1 MKHRY
6 LITPEGTKDYLFEE
20 AVLKKRI
27 ENRLRDTF
35 QFRGYHEVITPSL
48 EYLDVFTKTESGIPV
63 EQMYKLIDSKGRLMV
78 LRPDSTM
85 PIARLSATRLKNEK
99 TPLRLYY
106 HQPVFSLNPSL
117 RGRSNEMMQTGIELI
132 GVTNQK
138 SDIEVLVTATKV
150 LQDLDID
157 NFRIELG
164 HIGFFH
170 YLVSRLEID
179 TDTKETIR
187 QLIENKNYPALNDI
201 LDHLDN
207 QKIASVI
214 KMLPRLFGNQTVF
227 SKARDCMKELDPE
240 ITQMLDYLQ
249 TLYQSLLELG
259 LENKI
264 TVDLGIVNHTDYY
277 TGIVFKGYVEGY
289 GEEILSGG
297 RYDNLL
303 KEFGSDLGAI
313 GFAVNVDSA
322 VKALLSTK
330 QHQITSAEILVFADQ
345 NYQVKALEH
354 IAKLA
359 ELKITTEYSLFE
371 TMEDTLQYAK
381 NKGIHRIDIV
391 EEQIKTIQL

>member
-150 LQDLDID
+150 LQDFDID

-187 QLIENKNYPALNDI
+187 QLIENKNYPALNDNR
-201 LDHLDN
+201 LCYQN
-207 QKIASVI
+207 ASQI
-214 KMLPRLFGNQTVF
+214 IWKSNR
-227 SKARDCMKELDPE
+227 
-240 ITQMLDYLQ
+240 I
-249 TLYQSLLELG
+249 
-259 LENKI
+259 
-264 TVDLGIVNHTDYY
+264 
-277 TGIVFKGYVEGY
+277 FKGKGLYERV
-289 GEEILSGG
+289 
-297 RYDNLL
+297 
-303 KEFGSDLGAI
+303 GS
-313 GFAVNVDSA
+313 
-322 VKALLSTK
+322 
-330 QHQITSAEILVFADQ
+330 
-345 NYQVKALEH
+345 
-354 IAKLA
+354 
-359 ELKITTEYSLFE
+359 
-371 TMEDTLQYAK
+371 
-381 NKGIHRIDIV
+381 
-391 EEQIKTIQL
+391 

>member
-227 SKARDCMKELDPE
+227 AKARDCMKELDPE

-330 QHQITSAEILVFADQ
+330 QHQIASAEILVFSDQ

>member
-322 VKALLSTK
+322 VKALLSIK
-330 QHQITSAEILVFADQ
+330 QHQIASAEILVFSDQ

-391 EEQIKTIQL
+391 EEQIKIIQL

>member
-1 MKHRY
+1 
-6 LITPEGTKDYLFEE
+6 
-20 AVLKKRI
+20 
-27 ENRLRDTF
+27 
-35 QFRGYHEVITPSL
+35 
-48 EYLDVFTKTESGIPV
+48 
-63 EQMYKLIDSKGRLMV
+63 
-78 LRPDSTM
+78 
-85 PIARLSATRLKNEK
+85 
-99 TPLRLYY
+99 
-106 HQPVFSLNPSL
+106 
-117 RGRSNEMMQTGIELI
+117 
-132 GVTNQK
+132 
-138 SDIEVLVTATKV
+138 
-150 LQDLDID
+150 
-157 NFRIELG
+157 
-164 HIGFFH
+164 
-170 YLVSRLEID
+170 
-179 TDTKETIR
+179 
-187 QLIENKNYPALNDI
+187 
-201 LDHLDN
+201 
-207 QKIASVI
+207 
-214 KMLPRLFGNQTVF
+214 
-227 SKARDCMKELDPE
+227 MKELDPE

-330 QHQITSAEILVFADQ
+330 QHQITSAEILVFSDQ